1 MSSISLGKPPLRP
14 ARKIT
19 LCGST
24 RFRHAYETWALLLTL
39 EGYIVY
45 SIPFCG
51 HAEEGV
57 DHPRAEKAQLE
68 ATHMVKILNS
78 DEIFVLNVGGYIGET
93 TERQIAFAKLL
104 GKGIRYLPE
113 SVTKRAEKEPA

>member
-1 MSSISLGKPPLRP
+1 MVSSEPLGKPPLRP

-39 EGYIVY
+39 EGYIVH

-51 HAEEGV
+51 HAEEG
-57 DHPRAEKAQLE
+57 
-68 ATHMVKILNS
+68 
-78 DEIFVLNVGGYIGET
+78 
-93 TERQIAFAKLL
+93 IAPPGRKKHSSRLL
-104 GKGIRYLPE
+104 TWSR
-113 SVTKRAEKEPA
+113 S